1 MPVPQNDTASLNI
14 SVLNVNE
21 WEPRFR
27 YPQYEFRVEE
37 AADSGG
43 LLRVGK
49 LDVHDGDKPDSV
61 TLTLRGSDA
70 G

>member
-1 MPVPQNDTASLNI
+1 M
-14 SVLNVNE
+14 LNVNE

-37 AADSGG
+37 AAADEGGGG

-61 TLTLRGSDA
+61 SLTLRGSDA